1 MSDPEYIS
9 ISAAAR
15 RIGITTNGIYEARDR
30 GEFSKQ
36 PNGKYLWDD
45 IKAWRAR
52 IDPHQAYK
60 GKIGGV
66 KGRDHDGPETEMEK
80 DIQAAK
86 LENAVYRA
94 KREQLAYE
102 RESAELI
109 DRSAVENIADL
120 IESRIR
126 ARLEAWSPDFA
137 DHMTDTGRAALQS
150 EVSGL
155 LDELS
160 FDLKRLTAA

>member
-1 MSDPEYIS
+1 M
-9 ISAAAR
+9 
-15 RIGITTNGIYEARDR
+15 
-30 GEFSKQ
+30 
-36 PNGKYLWDD
+36 
-45 IKAWRAR
+45 
-52 IDPHQAYK
+52 
-60 GKIGGV
+60 
-66 KGRDHDGPETEMEK
+66 
-80 DIQAAK
+80 
-86 LENAVYRA
+86 
-94 KREQLAYE
+94 
-102 RESAELI
+102 
-109 DRSAVENIADL
+109 ENIADL